1 MQSDATPGVSVAF
14 ATQVFFALSA
24 AQRVSGSLQ
33 EVLFATFWFRLL
45 LHVLGCFSGTFL
57 DASVQFELHLFFSGS
72 LRGFPVDLLK
82 NA

>member
-1 MQSDATPGVSVAF
+1 M
-14 ATQVFFALSA
+14 FFALSA

-33 EVLFATFWFRLL
+33 EVLFATFWVRLSL
-45 LHVLGCFSGTFL
+45 YVLGCFAGAFL